1 MFYCINLC
9 NLQMDNFT
17 SSFPVWMSFI
27 SFSYLIHLPKTSGT
41 MLNKSGH
48 MCVVPDIRGKLSNF
62 SC

>member
-1 MFYCINLC
+1 MFYCRNLC
-9 NLQMDNFT
+9 NLQVDNYTT
-17 SSFPVWMSFI
+17 SLSVWMSFI